1 MGPRPRV
8 PTTDQT
14 RSHLLSHVGDL
25 VRSLG
30 PDVID
35 DLQRGVE
42 PLRRELL
49 EDPLEL
55 RRDALLVGMYR
66 QPSASAWRAI
76 ARFIDSGRST
86 PLVSTL
92 TTLPRVRCRSR

>member
-66 QPSASAWRAI
+66 QPRLGGEPLHHV
-76 ARFIDSGRST
+76 DDDQRSSV
-86 PLVSTL
+86 LAGEHL
-92 TTLPRVRCRSR
+92 RD